1 MAHEIYIEMLADAVK
16 SGKITIEQ
24 VEACYRAEVE
34 TLLSEVVSE

>member
-1 MAHEIYIEMLADAVK
+1 MAHEIYIEMLADAVR

-34 TLLSEVVSE
+34 QALNEMD